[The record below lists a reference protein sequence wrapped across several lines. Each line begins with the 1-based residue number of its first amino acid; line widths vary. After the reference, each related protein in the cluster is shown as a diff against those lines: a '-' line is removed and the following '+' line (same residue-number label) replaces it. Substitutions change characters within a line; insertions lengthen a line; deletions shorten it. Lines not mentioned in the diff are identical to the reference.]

1 MFKVK
6 FWGTRGSI
14 ATPGKK
20 TARYGGNTSCVELRA
35 DGQIFIFDAGTGI
48 RELGLRLIKEFSSK
62 PLTLHLFVSH
72 THWDHIQGFP
82 FFLPAY
88 NKRNRIFVYGPA
100 GRDKSLDEIL
110 RMQMDSDFFPV
121 ELGDMKAKISVK
133 EIRDEFT
140 IGDVTVQPFYLNH
153 PAMTFAYRLTFGQ
166 QSIVYATDNEPYQ
179 YSLHQHRDDSMEKSD
194 YPDYLDQKFVEFLSE
209 ADLMIGEAQYTL
221 KEYETKRGWGHSPIE
236 SLVEFAWRANVKHLV
251 LFHHDPLH
259 DDKSVDKMVRH
270 AHRLARIRG
279 GNLKC
284 GGAFEGMEIV
294 VGKIRNKGKRKKSG
308 R

>member
-1 MFKVK
+1 MIKVT

-35 DGQIFIFDAGTGI
+35 DGQVFVFDAGTGI
-48 RELGLRLIKEFSSK
+48 REFGLRLIKEFASK

-88 NKRNRIFVYGPA
+88 DEKNQIFVYGPA

-110 RMQMDSDFFPV
+110 RMQMDSDYFPV

-133 EIRDEFT
+133 EIREAFT
-140 IGDVTVQPFYLNH
+140 LGEVNVQPFYLNH
-153 PAMTFAYRLTFGQ
+153 PAMTFAYRLTFGK
-166 QSIVYATDNEPYQ
+166 QSIVYATDNEPYR
-179 YSLHQHRDDSMEKSD
+179 YSLHQHHHDSIEKSD
-194 YPDYLDQKFVEFLSE
+194 YPDFLDQNFVEFLSD
-209 ADLMIGEAQYTL
+209 ADLLIGEAQYTM
-221 KEYETKRGWGHSPIE
+221 KEYETKKGWGHSPVE
-236 SLVEFAWRANVKHLV
+236 SLVEFAWRAHVKKLV

-259 DDKSVDKMVRH
+259 DDKTVDTMVKH
-270 AHRLARIRG
+270 AQHLARLRG

-284 GGAFEGMEIV
+284 FGAYEGMEIV
-294 VGKIRNKGKRKKSG
+294 VRKTRKK